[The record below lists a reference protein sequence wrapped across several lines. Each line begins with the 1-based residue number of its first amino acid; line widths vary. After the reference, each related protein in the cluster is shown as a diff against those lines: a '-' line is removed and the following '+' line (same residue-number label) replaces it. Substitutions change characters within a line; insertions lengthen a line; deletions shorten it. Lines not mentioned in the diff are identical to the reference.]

1 MGGYIMQLQDF
12 SVNDG
17 EGIRT
22 IIFMAG
28 CPLRCAWCSNPEG
41 QTLRNPMTLWA
52 EAGKIIEH
60 IRHQAIFYRS
70 SGGGVTF
77 SGGEATAQPDFL
89 AELAGELYD
98 EGFDLAIETCGFFSF
113 DRLRPTLLKMGR
125 IFMDLKCLDSAKHR
139 AFTGVDNGLI
149 LKNLAKTA
157 ALGVPMTIRI
167 PTILGVNAADED
179 MAAAF
184 DFIAGSCRGASL
196 ELLPYHRYGEA
207 KYAQLGLRAPG
218 SELGTPSPEQLERW
232 LGMARERGIET
243 VSFK

>member
-22 IIFMAG
+22 IVFMAG

-41 QTLRNPMTLWA
+41 QTLRNPMTRWA
-52 EAGKIIEH
+52 EAGEIIGH
-60 IRHQAIFYRS
+60 IRHQEIFYRS

-89 AELAGELYD
+89 AELVNELYD
-98 EGFDLAIETCGFFSF
+98 EGFSLAIETCGFFDF
-113 DRLRPTLLKMGR
+113 ERIRPLLMKMER
-125 IFMDLKCLDSAKHR
+125 IFMDLKCLDAGRHR
-139 AFTGVDNGLI
+139 AFTGADNGLI
-149 LKNLAKTA
+149 LENLSRTA

-167 PTILGVNAADED
+167 PTILGVNAADDD

-207 KYAQLGLRAPG
+207 KYAQLGLEAPG
-218 SELGTPSPEQLERW
+218 SEFGTPAPEQIERW

>member
-41 QTLRNPMTLWA
+41 QTLRNPMTRWA
-52 EAGKIIEH
+52 EAGEIIEH

-157 ALGVPMTIRI
+157 ALGV
-167 PTILGVNAADED
+167 NAADED

-218 SELGTPSPEQLERW
+218 SEFGTPSPEQLERW

>member
-41 QTLRNPMTLWA
+41 QTLRNPMTRWE
-52 EAGKIIEH
+52 EAGEIIEH

-98 EGFDLAIETCGFFSF
+98 
-113 DRLRPTLLKMGR
+113 
-125 IFMDLKCLDSAKHR
+125 
-139 AFTGVDNGLI
+139 
-149 LKNLAKTA
+149 
-157 ALGVPMTIRI
+157 
-167 PTILGVNAADED
+167 
-179 MAAAF
+179 
-184 DFIAGSCRGASL
+184 
-196 ELLPYHRYGEA
+196 
-207 KYAQLGLRAPG
+207 
-218 SELGTPSPEQLERW
+218 
-232 LGMARERGIET
+232 
-243 VSFK
+243 

>member
-1 MGGYIMQLQDF
+1 MQLQDF

-41 QTLRNPMTLWA
+41 QTLRNPMTRWA
-52 EAGKIIEH
+52 EAGEIIEH

-70 SGGGVTF
+70 

-149 LKNLAKTA
+149 LKNLSRTA

-184 DFIAGSCRGASL
+184 DFVAGSCRGASL